1 MNATK
6 RSRAGLAAIAL
17 AGALI
22 LGGCGEED
30 VEGARD
36 DIQRE
41 AEDFTQGIPE
51 DARDVQQQAED
62 AAQDVQDQIDDLTN
76 DGGN

>member
-1 MNATK
+1 MTGAK
-6 RSRAGLAAIAL
+6 RLRGALAAIAL
-17 AGALI
+17 AGALV
-22 LGGCGEED
+22 LGGCGED
-30 VEGARD
+30 DINNAQD